1 MLGRIAVTGRNALMV
16 TYLLSEPKV
25 AEREPVI
32 FLSDVSVFLKLSTLK
47 SEEIATFLLSPRS
60 GILSLNS

>member
-1 MLGRIAVTGRNALMV
+1 MV